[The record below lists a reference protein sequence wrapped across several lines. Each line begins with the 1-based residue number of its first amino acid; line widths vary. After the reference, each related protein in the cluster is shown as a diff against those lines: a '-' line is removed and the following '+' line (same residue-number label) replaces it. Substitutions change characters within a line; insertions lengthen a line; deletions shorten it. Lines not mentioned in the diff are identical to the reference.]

1 MHAASSREMLPHSGQ
16 SAEIRCRLDYE
27 CEDDQRGAAHVHT
40 VIFRY
45 TISVLSS
52 LLTTNYV
59 FSRMWGMNCTVKYYE
74 APSQNPDASSFK
86 FHRQNPWW
94 AGGQPL
100 SWPRGFVVKGETK
113 SLQCFARRIPKD
125 IFRKF
130 QMPSVSRS
138 MTIMK
143 SEKKAIIAGQ
153 AGQTSLKEVG
163 RGGQVTIY

>member
-1 MHAASSREMLPHSGQ
+1 MLPRSGQ

-27 CEDDQRGAAHVHT
+27 CEDDQRGAPHVHT

-45 TISVLSS
+45 TRSVLSS
-52 LLTTNYV
+52 LFTTNYV

-113 SLQCFARRIPKD
+113 SLHEEYRRIFSESFKCLQW
-125 IFRKF
+125 IEVWQLWNQRRK
-130 QMPSVSRS
+130 RS
-138 MTIMK
+138 LQGK
-143 SEKKAIIAGQ
+143 QGKRRWKKLAEDD
-153 AGQTSLKEVG
+153 K
-163 RGGQVTIY
+163 